1 MNTASTTG
9 GSTTKKS
16 LTVAPRVLE
25 AQRHIQLT
33 AKWGAMEVKGLDG
46 KRAEAIGLEPLCKN
60 AKEKPGQI
68 GYASL
73 SQVLPPVL
81 QETGTAARYCRRLAE
96 LCLQNCERWRE
107 IEANC
112 RETNEHYR
120 ELLVMSRVREEAYRT
135 AADILTKIEK
145 RPGLLA
151 VWELS
156 CPGLLRSKTRE
167 LELQQEGTPVYLE
180 TLKEKM
186 RIDLIYDAVADLKKI
201 EDERPIRASDIAV
214 KQRAVAALASTE
226 QEKIMAQEKA
236 LAEELKEIGDGS
248 DHVVKF
254 EGMVQ
259 MCMPTSQLTLKKI
272 DLLALPPMTFQLTHL
287 ELLDVSHNS
296 ISELP
301 AEVSELGVL
310 KKLYVDHNKLTTLP
324 TSLHKLSNHLTLLAG
339 ADNPFEPELN
349 QMYLSGL
356 PVLMG
361 YLKHVRKSKSRP
373 EHNAAGIAPDMP
385 YDLYSL
391 TTNAAAATTKLPAYT
406 AGEHPPMPQ
415 PTHYASQRG
424 PLSMDRNRMDEAVV

>member
-1 MNTASTTG
+1 
-9 GSTTKKS
+9 
-16 LTVAPRVLE
+16 
-25 AQRHIQLT
+25 
-33 AKWGAMEVKGLDG
+33 
-46 KRAEAIGLEPLCKN
+46 
-60 AKEKPGQI
+60 
-68 GYASL
+68 
-73 SQVLPPVL
+73 
-81 QETGTAARYCRRLAE
+81 
-96 LCLQNCERWRE
+96 
-107 IEANC
+107 
-112 RETNEHYR
+112 
-120 ELLVMSRVREEAYRT
+120 MSRVREEAYRT
-135 AADILTKIEK
+135 AADIHTKIEK

-226 QEKIMAQEKA
+226 QEKIMAEKA
-236 LAEELKEIGDGS
+236 GGGAQGDWRRLGPRRQVRGHGP
-248 DHVVKF
+248 DVHAHL
-254 EGMVQ
+254 
-259 MCMPTSQLTLKKI
+259 QLTLKKI
-272 DLLALPPMTFQLTHL
+272 DLLALPPMTFQPTHL

-296 ISELP
+296 SPSSPPI
-301 AEVSELGVL
+301 SELGVL

-324 TSLHKLSNHLTLLAG
+324 HLHKLSNHLTLLAG

-361 YLKHVRKSKSRP
+361 YLKHVRKSKARP
-373 EHNAAGIAPDMP
+373 EHNAAGIAFDMP

-406 AGEHPPMPQ
+406 AGEHLRCRSPPTTRVSAGRLDGPQ
-415 PTHYASQRG
+415 SDGRG
-424 PLSMDRNRMDEAVV
+424 GGSFVR